1 MFYEMENKSKEFQ
14 KSDKCNLKHT
24 NTSIKAFKICSI
36 EMAYC
41 DNNIKHKTQE

>member
-1 MFYEMENKSKEFQ
+1 MENQSKEFQ
-14 KSDKCNLKHT
+14 KSDKCNMKHT
-24 NTSIKAFKICSI
+24 NTYISIMAFKIWSI